1 MSTKAALVLA
11 AGKGTRMHSGLP
23 KVLQNVLGEPM
34 LRYVLD
40 ALAPDFGSDV
50 WIVTGHKAELVE
62 QAVPGCRFILQKEQ
76 LGTGHA
82 LGQALPE
89 LARAGMDRILV
100 INGDAPLVTAELLH
114 EFLSKAE
121 NCDLAFATI
130 SLDEPGAYGRV
141 VRVDGHIEGIVEAK
155 DYDEKKYG
163 APTGEVNAGLYYFS
177 RSLAERLLPKV
188 TNKNKSGE
196 YYITDLVALAL
207 EEGDNVKGI
216 VCGSDESL
224 LGVNSPAEL
233 SGAEEIMRVRVVNKL
248 MASGVILHNP
258 QAVRINPLVRVEP
271 GVEIT
276 GPCEITGR
284 SVIHSGACIEGFCV
298 IRDTEIDGG
307 AVIHPFCHFEGAHIS
322 SGALVGPYS
331 RLRPGADLGVNSH
344 VGNFV
349 ELKKTQLGEGAK
361 ANHLSYL
368 GDAFIGAGT
377 NIGAGTI
384 TCNYDGKNKFQT
396 HIGEHAFIGSNTALV
411 APVTVGARALIGA
424 GSTITK
430 DIPDDELSIARAH
443 QKNLGRRRK

>member
-224 LGVNSPAEL
+224 LGVNSPAL
-233 SGAEEIMRVRVVNKL
+233 RKSCAC
-248 MASGVILHNP
+248 AS
-258 QAVRINPLVRVEP
+258 
-271 GVEIT
+271 
-276 GPCEITGR
+276 
-284 SVIHSGACIEGFCV
+284 
-298 IRDTEIDGG
+298 
-307 AVIHPFCHFEGAHIS
+307 
-322 SGALVGPYS
+322 
-331 RLRPGADLGVNSH
+331 
-344 VGNFV
+344 
-349 ELKKTQLGEGAK
+349 
-361 ANHLSYL
+361 
-368 GDAFIGAGT
+368 
-377 NIGAGTI
+377 
-384 TCNYDGKNKFQT
+384 
-396 HIGEHAFIGSNTALV
+396 
-411 APVTVGARALIGA
+411 
-424 GSTITK
+424 
-430 DIPDDELSIARAH
+430 
-443 QKNLGRRRK
+443 